1 MILHEIVQTL
11 ERLEQGQKKILEQ
24 LGKAPAQDEWVQR
37 GIDSILGYQV
47 GGKGR
52 SEHGTEN

>member
-1 MILHEIVQTL
+1 MMILHEIVQTL

-47 GGKGR
+47 GGKKRGD
-52 SEHGTEN
+52 GQ